1 MLVEWKFKATEGPR
15 ARKYYVLGYL
25 GDEHISTCLHMYEKK
40 IGGLS
45 TPSQISL
52 LIMRNQR
59 SWITP
64 VRVKF
69 SQTHTLAQPRV
80 Q

>member
-15 ARKYYVLGYL
+15 AKKYYALGCL
-25 GDEHISTCLHMYEKK
+25 GDEHISTCLHMHEKK
-40 IGGLS
+40 TGGLS

-52 LIMRNQR
+52 LVMRNQR
-59 SWITP
+59 PWMTP

-69 SQTHTLAQPRV
+69 SKTHMLV
-80 Q
+80 QLWV